1 MKEYRLKTDSEDFG
15 KDTSFGK
22 VLNIV
27 RLTASITMKELSTYS
42 SVSQS
47 YISQLENDT
56 RLPSED
62 VIHKIAHAITH
73 MPASSTDET
82 ISEEQAAREEEE
94 LFEALLRVKK
104 RNEAKKHIE
113 QLSKDIDYKNIFNS
127 SHSIAKLDPEIQKQF
142 EILFPI
148 FINLSSDMRD
158 ELITYAKYLLK
169 NK

>member
-1 MKEYRLKTDSEDFG
+1 MKEYRLKTDSDDFG
-15 KDTSFGK
+15 KYVSFGK

-62 VIHKIAHAITH
+62 VIHKLAHAITH
-73 MPASSTDET
+73 MPANSTDQT
-82 ISEEQAAREEEE
+82 ISEEQASKEERE

-104 RNEAKKHIE
+104 RNETKKYIE
-113 QLSKDIDYKNIFNS
+113 QLSKDIDYKDVLDD
-127 SHSIAKLDPEIQKQF
+127 SHNLDELDSKIKEQF

-148 FINLSSDMRD
+148 FINLSSNKRN
-158 ELITYAKYLLK
+158 ELITYAKFLLQ